1 MLQGPTIRRFQGG
14 ILNDGSGGERESDAA
29 PGNCRSNGIQVTF
42 HLIVG
47 NNSMAGCRELKR
59 LIDVAAAA
67 QVTAMCTGPMTE
79 RNRCI
84 AASSGHRAERPR
96 WIEKR
101 SLSCGRGCC
110 QFESLPQVRT
120 GFFGRGTHTGF
131 PNLPMSGVRRP
142 VDNLI
147 SRAA

>member
-1 MLQGPTIRRFQGG
+1 VLQGPTIRRFQGG

-84 AASSGHRAERPR
+84 AAAPDTELNDRGGSKSGPCHAGVDAA
-96 WIEKR
+96 
-101 SLSCGRGCC
+101 SLSPCRK
-110 QFESLPQVRT
+110 FELAFSAGGLILASRT
-120 GFFGRGTHTGF
+120 Y
-131 PNLPMSGVRRP
+131 L
-142 VDNLI
+142 
-147 SRAA
+147 